1 MLIFTINVFLVL
13 WALHQFGLLR
23 SMGPI
28 RTSRLE
34 KPGVE
39 LMDYFVPS
47 ILLGFVATSWRV
59 EFIKQSQLWRSQVWD
74 FRRFLFSSSQ
84 TLLSF
89 FWLMLCLALFL
100 EVNGMFVVGLGL
112 ILFMIGYIPRLK
124 NIPIVPWLGS
134 FVYFGLTLYFLGL
147 AFQNSGLM
155 MQYLM
160 DSEIVFFFTIDS
172 IINWAS
178 VFLISTLVGFFVP
191 VQGWS
196 FVVTY
201 LLYLNSQASF
211 LIFVFMVVG
220 ELLGTALS
228 LMMYARSWDTFY
240 RKKTQGLFVSV
251 IGYLIAFAVGALV
264 WRYFFSFGAS
274 YNQLIVLKWIYLGTL
289 FLLLAGL
296 YVTIM
301 TWGHF
306 AAAKQD
312 KEVVVSDAG
321 LIQELKTAGDVVT
334 VFIVSQL
341 KQRRE
346 KLLGYKSDLDGDPE
360 SRNKIPLFVLNQF
373 EAEIKIIDSLK

>member
-1 MLIFTINVFLVL
+1 MHIFIINVFLIL
-13 WALHQFGLLR
+13 WALHQFNVLR
-23 SMGPI
+23 SASLM

-47 ILLGFVATSWRV
+47 IFLGFLATSWRA

-100 EVNGMFVVGLGL
+100 EVNGLLVVGLGL
-112 ILFMIGYIPRLK
+112 VLFMAGHVPRLK
-124 NIPIVPWLGS
+124 DSPIVTWLGA
-134 FVYFGLTLYFLGL
+134 FIYFGLTLFFLGL

-155 MQYLM
+155 MQYLL

-172 IINWAS
+172 VVNWVG
-178 VFLISTLVGFFVP
+178 VFLISTLISFFVP

-196 FVVTY
+196 FVISY

-211 LIFVFMVVG
+211 LIFVFMVIG

-228 LMMYARSWDTFY
+228 LMMYTRSWDVFY
-240 RKKTQGLFVSV
+240 QKKTRGLFISV
-251 IGYLIAFAVGALV
+251 IGYLIAFAAGALA
-264 WRYFFSFGAS
+264 WRYFFSLGAS
-274 YNQLIVLKWIYLGTL
+274 YNQLILLKWIYLGTL
-289 FLLLAGL
+289 FLLLAGI

-321 LIQELKTAGDVVT
+321 LIRELKTASDAVT

-346 KLLGYKSDLDGDPE
+346 KLLGYKGDLDGDPE
-360 SRNKIPLFVLNQF
+360 SRKKIPLFVLNQF

>member
-1 MLIFTINVFLVL
+1 MHIFIVNVLLVL
-13 WALHQFGLLR
+13 WALHQFNLLR
-23 SMGPI
+23 SASPI

-47 ILLGFVATSWRV
+47 IFLGFLASSWRV

-100 EVNGMFVVGLGL
+100 EVNGLLVAGLGL
-112 ILFMIGYIPRLK
+112 VLFMAGHVPRLK
-124 NIPIVPWLGS
+124 NSHTVTWLGA
-134 FVYFGLTLYFLGL
+134 FVYFGLTLFFLGL
-147 AFQNSGLM
+147 AFQNSGIM
-155 MQYLM
+155 MQYLL
-160 DSEIVFFFTIDS
+160 DCEIVFFFTIDS
-172 IINWAS
+172 VINWCG
-178 VFLISTLVGFFVP
+178 VFLISTLIGFFVP

-196 FVVTY
+196 FVISY
-201 LLYLNSQASF
+201 ILYLNSQASF
-211 LIFVFMVVG
+211 LIFIFMVIG
-220 ELLGTALS
+220 ELLGTTLS
-228 LMMYARSWDTFY
+228 LMRYARSWDDFY
-240 RKKTQGLFVSV
+240 QKKTRGLFISV
-251 IGYLIAFAVGALV
+251 IGYLIAFAMGAV
-264 WRYFFSFGAS
+264 AWRYFFSLGAS
-274 YNQLIVLKWIYLGTL
+274 YNQLILLKWIYLGTL

-321 LIQELKTAGDVVT
+321 LIRELKMASDAVT

-360 SRNKIPLFVLNQF
+360 SRKKIPLFVLNQF